1 MIKSKFIQMIILFI
15 VFSFDLSS
23 QNNQQ
28 NCNPNF
34 EFTGIYELWEIIDI
48 LKQDEKPTQKQWED
62 LVYSPGY
69 SEIIKRELD
78 TKTFPELLTLTFMP
92 SKAKELQEIFNDNE
106 YSQRKK
112 MMLNAFL
119 KSDSL
124 RDEIKI
130 KIEEL
135 KNFSFTEKATKEALE
150 YLPENSN
157 NEFPSVSFIIWG
169 LNSRGYDPII
179 MAMMDLFMIE
189 DLITTDI
196 LHSMHNKG
204 FTKNR
209 ILVLG
214 MGHEFFHFYRDK
226 KLEFNY
232 PNYDSVDY
240 DIIWTINQIEN
251 EGIAEQIDCRQ
262 LFYDNGFL
270 SKIEWADFHREEQ
283 KEQPNLLNKLD
294 SLFIEIIENPQNT
307 KKLGKEIKN
316 LIPRSGH
323 PTGFFM
329 TNIILKNLGKR
340 SLIEVV
346 RNPFQFFILYNESA
360 KKDDTAFVFSDKSIE
375 FIKQL
380 ERKYSK
386 FYNNNENQ

>member
-1 MIKSKFIQMIILFI
+1 MIKSKSIQMIVLLIM
-15 VFSFDLSS
+15 FSFNLSS
-23 QNNQQ
+23 NNEQH

-34 EFTGIYELWEIIDI
+34 EFTGIYKLWEIIDT
-48 LKQDEKPTQKQWED
+48 LKQDKKPAQIQWEN
-62 LVYSPGY
+62 LIETSGY
-69 SEIIKRELD
+69 ETVIRREISL
-78 TKTFPELLTLTFMP
+78 KTFLELLTLSFTP
-92 SKAKELQEIFNDNE
+92 SKAQELQEILKDKE

-112 MMLNAFL
+112 MMLNAFI

-124 RDEIKI
+124 RDQINI
-130 KIEEL
+130 IMDEL
-135 KNFSFTEKATKEALE
+135 KVFPFTEKAIKEALE
-150 YLPENSN
+150 YLPESSI
-157 NEFPSVSFIIWG
+157 EEYPPVSFIIWG

-189 DLITTDI
+189 DLISPDI
-196 LHSMHNKG
+196 LQSLHQKG

-226 KLEFNY
+226 KLEFNF
-232 PNYDSVDY
+232 PNYESADY

-251 EGIAEQIDCRQ
+251 EGIAEQVDCKQ

-283 KEQPNLLNKLD
+283 KEQPNLLKKLD

-307 KKLGKEIKN
+307 KKLGKEIRN

-323 PTGFFM
+323 PTGFYM
-329 TNIILKNLGKR
+329 T
-340 SLIEVV
+340 
-346 RNPFQFFILYNESA
+346 
-360 KKDDTAFVFSDKSIE
+360 
-375 FIKQL
+375 
-380 ERKYSK
+380 
-386 FYNNNENQ
+386 